1 MGLVLLLILS
11 CAQGPAS
18 LALGLA
24 GDWEQ
29 MVRAD
34 VRQLQ
39 VLAPLA
45 QNPYPDGKHKDR
57 DPTALEQGQLAL
69 VSWGAC
75 NRDPEQ
81 NCALGAHQQ
90 KVIVTGVAPGTH
102 TQPLP
107 GWVKDDHMPL
117 TVMTL
122 LCPNAGAPFQR
133 SQHPHAT
140 SCRHFHL
147 GPPQPQQLAPD
158 FPLAHPVQSQPG
170 LSAHMAPA
178 HQHSGALHQ
187 SLTPLPTLQFQDV
200 TGPSFLPQA
209 LHQQYLLQQQLLE
222 AQHRRLVSHPRRS
235 QERVS
240 VHPHRLHPSFDFG
253 QLQTPQPRYLAEGTD
268 WDLSVD
274 AGLSPAQFQVR
285 PIPQHYQ
292 HYLATP
298 RMHHFPRNSSSTQMV
313 VHEIRN
319 YPYPQLHFLALQGL
333 NPSRHTSAVRES
345 YEELLQLEDRLGNVT
360 RGAVQN
366 TIERFTFPHKYKK
379 RRPQDGKGKK
389 DEGEESDTDE
399 KCTICLS
406 MLEDGEDVRRLPC
419 MHLFHQLCVDQWLA
433 MSKKCPICRVDIET
447 QLGADS

>member
-1 MGLVLLLILS
+1 M
-11 CAQGPAS
+11 
-18 LALGLA
+18 
-24 GDWEQ
+24 
-29 MVRAD
+29 R
-34 VRQLQ
+34 
-39 VLAPLA
+39 
-45 QNPYPDGKHKDR
+45 
-57 DPTALEQGQLAL
+57 
-69 VSWGAC
+69 
-75 NRDPEQ
+75 
-81 NCALGAHQQ
+81 
-90 KVIVTGVAPGTH
+90 
-102 TQPLP
+102 
-107 GWVKDDHMPL
+107 
-117 TVMTL
+117 
-122 LCPNAGAPFQR
+122 LCP
-133 SQHPHAT
+133 
-140 SCRHFHL
+140 
-147 GPPQPQQLAPD
+147 
-158 FPLAHPVQSQPG
+158 
-170 LSAHMAPA
+170 
-178 HQHSGALHQ
+178 
-187 SLTPLPTLQFQDV
+187 
-200 TGPSFLPQA
+200 
-209 LHQQYLLQQQLLE
+209 
-222 AQHRRLVSHPRRS
+222 HR
-235 QERVS
+235 
-240 VHPHRLHPSFDFG
+240 
-253 QLQTPQPRYLAEGTD
+253 
-268 WDLSVD
+268 DLSVD

-379 RRPQDGKGKK
+379 RRPQDSKGKK